1 MDYRMNTSALKRDAE
16 NVGED
21 FVASRVTAGTVLAAH
36 LRRAGMHSSGEDY
49 ELARQA
55 LDGDLPL
62 EEAVDEAAK
71 TRGVR
76 DPSSAKEPEDI
87 SLSWFPKRFG
97 PGDVHGAG
105 ALKLLGNPNVP
116 LPTLLLRETAQNSWD
131 ARLCGSVPSYGMH
144 LRGVTRDQRELLRR
158 KVFVEGAH
166 RLGLADSLAK
176 KNLKVIEIHDRGT
189 CGLDGPTRNDQPVPA
204 GESTNFIDLVL
215 NVGVPP
221 TDTTGGGTYGFGKMA
236 AYMATY
242 SGAVI
247 FWTRV
252 KTATGMETRF
262 IASGVGDSFD
272 MSEGRYT
279 GRHWW
284 GVPDGEGSR
293 ILPLYGPEAEVLG
306 GALFSRGFEPGETGT
321 SMLLLDP
328 KLEDERGKVASEDF
342 MESVRDAVLLNLWP
356 KLVGTAPERQMK
368 IDLRVDGD
376 ELPIPNPE
384 SVSFLRPF
392 VRCLESVRDHQS
404 GSEVIE
410 RFAPTL
416 WTLSSLRPK
425 RELGQLAVIS
435 WPVASDPHDIGLGK
449 ESHHVSLMR
458 SGAEIVVKYMEF
470 APKEIEGFQWA
481 AVFKP
486 HPDLDDVFARAEPP
500 AHDDWIPTQLE
511 RPAKT
516 FVNVAYREIKSKI
529 NEFLRPPLDVAGGKG
544 KDQSVAKLAD
554 KLSLFVTGVPGAAPL
569 SRKPGAHA
577 KKPLWSR
584 TIPEIVDSQVMRV
597 DDVWRWSAVR
607 IESKSH
613 MQSLEGAEIVVQV
626 VMESGSIQDN
636 DLACVVGWT
645 SSVDDE
651 PEMME
656 QGDGLLR
663 SNDGV
668 WAVIRSRRDLVIDVQ
683 IRQVAR

>member
-1 MDYRMNTSALKRDAE
+1 MNMSDLKREAE
-16 NVGED
+16 SLGEH
-21 FVASRVTAGTVLAAH
+21 FLASKVTVGTVLAAH
-36 LRRAGMHSSGEDY
+36 LRKAGLQTSGEDY

-55 LDGDLPL
+55 LHRGLSF
-62 EEAVDEAAK
+62 EEAVDEVGR
-71 TRGVR
+71 TRGAGEVSLTMKTK
-76 DPSSAKEPEDI
+76 DVA
-87 SLSWFPKRFG
+87 LSWFPKRFG

-131 ARLCGSVPSYGMH
+131 ARLEDSVPSYGMH
-144 LRGVTRDQRELLRR
+144 LRELTEQQRDLLRGR
-158 KVFVEGAH
+158 VFVDGTQ
-166 RLGLADSLAK
+166 RLGLAASLAK

-189 CGLDGPTRNDQPVPA
+189 CGLDGPTRNDLPVPK

-236 AYMATY
+236 AYMATS

-252 KTATGMETRF
+252 KTASGTETRF

-284 GVPDGEGSR
+284 GVSEDEGSR
-293 ILPLYGPEAEVLG
+293 ILPLCGSEADSLG
-306 GALFSRGFEPGETGT
+306 SVLFSRGFEPGETGT
-321 SMLLLDP
+321 SMLLIDP
-328 KLEDERGKVASEDF
+328 KLEDEGGHVVSQDF
-342 MESVRDAVLLNLWP
+342 MESVRNAVLLDLWP
-356 KLVGTAPERQMK
+356 KLVGTDLERQMK

-376 ELPIPNPE
+376 ELPIPHPK

-392 VRCLESVRDHQS
+392 VQCLASVRNHQS
-404 GSEVIE
+404 GLEEIE
-410 RFAPTL
+410 RSTPTV

-425 RELGQLAVIS
+425 RELGQLAVTPC
-435 WPVASDPHDIGLGK
+435 PVTSNPEDIGLGK
-449 ESHHVSLMR
+449 EAHHVSLMR

-470 APKEIEGFQWA
+470 APKEVEGFQWA

-500 AHDDWIPTQLE
+500 AHDDWVPTQLE

-516 FVNVAYREIKSKI
+516 FVNVAYREIKNKI
-529 NEFLRPPLDVAGGKG
+529 NEFLQPPIDVAGEKG
-544 KDQSVAKLAD
+544 KEQQSVAKLAD
-554 KLSLFVTGVPGAAPL
+554 RLSLFVTGVPGAAPL

-584 TIPEIVDSQVMRV
+584 TVPEIVDSHVMRV
-597 DDVWRWSAVR
+597 DDVWRWSAIR
-607 IESKSH
+607 IESKGQ

-626 VMESGSIQDN
+626 VMESGSTQDTE
-636 DLACVVGWT
+636 LARLVGWT
-645 SSVDDE
+645 SSIDDE
-651 PEMME
+651 PVLVE
-656 QGDGLLR
+656 QGDELLR